1 MKGTTWEVS
10 SGAGYCIFR
19 FLVQRS
25 ISGAYSDLV
34 YCRDGLSFAMSGW
47 PCLLQGGFRE
57 PGIIRYPPLAKG
69 GQRFS
74 QLASTMDIFVT
85 VLELAGVAPPAR
97 PLDGKSLVPVLR
109 DNAASGHTDY
119 FYWRGNAVFAMRH
132 GDFKLHFFT
141 QGCTDYWF
149 PSLEQHEPPL
159 LFNLLLDPAEA
170 YPVRGILWPRSSA
183 AAVFL
188 REKGCLAVCVCVWRN
203 VECVDS

>member
-1 MKGTTWEVS
+1 
-10 SGAGYCIFR
+10 
-19 FLVQRS
+19 
-25 ISGAYSDLV
+25 
-34 YCRDGLSFAMSGW
+34 
-47 PCLLQGGFRE
+47 
-57 PGIIRYPPLAKG
+57 
-69 GQRFS
+69 
-74 QLASTMDIFVT
+74 MDIFVT